1 MLTTDAWT
9 RMRSFRRHA
18 VQYAGFVWD
27 YPGRAWEVRCLA
39 VMSTIRVFFSDG
51 LKMSWSF
58 FRVVNAIQSAVQAV
72 RQTGAGKKAAL
83 RMVDDWAVRLVSTS
97 WAG

>member
-1 MLTTDAWT
+1 MLGPGCGLSGI
-9 RMRSFRRHA
+9 MLCK
-18 VQYAGFVWD
+18 YAGFVWD

-72 RQTGAGKKAAL
+72 RQTGAGKRAAF
-83 RMVDDWAVRLVSTS
+83 AHGGRL
-97 WAG
+97 GG